1 MNIYWYRR
9 VLTVFSISLWGPV
22 PRRFSN
28 VLGHLWLTSGFPQE
42 LTPWGP
48 HPAGGL
54 THQGSCTKA
63 QLPVSILSHSAGESQ
78 LELLMGLSGTFYK
91 TALYFHFSSGL
102 CCFLHFLTGIVLNSP
117 IHFLQKN
124 LYLKICFPGTQP
136 KTIGARRGLE
146 RKPVVCWL
154 LLEHWVSVKKYILIY
169 GSCQFPWYK
178 YVHLGRSCQMQSW
191 EKMCTVAS
199 CAVVW
204 LA

>member
-22 PRRFSN
+22 PRCFSN

-91 TALYFHFSSGL
+91 TALYFCFSSGL

-154 LLEHWVSVKKYILIY
+154 LLEHWSLWRNTSWFMALANFLGINMSIL
-169 GSCQFPWYK
+169 GD
-178 YVHLGRSCQMQSW
+178 
-191 EKMCTVAS
+191 
-199 CAVVW
+199 
-204 LA
+204 LAKCRVGKRCVLLLLVL